1 VLAEIGADDIPQ
13 IVVYNKIDRLQSP
26 ASMERDAEGVIAS
39 VWISAQKHA
48 GLDLLESAISERLA
62 CVARRARVRIA
73 ASGGAVRSR
82 LYASGAV
89 REENVAEDGSMELT
103 VELPDV
109 ELLTLARTAGVQILE
124 TQGSDVPCTPGD
136 AYLKSSPALSAAKLP

>member
-1 VLAEIGADDIPQ
+1 M
-13 IVVYNKIDRLQSP
+13 VYNKIDRLQAP
-26 ASMERDAEGVIAS
+26 ARLERDAEGVIAS
-39 VWISAQKHA
+39 VWISAQKRA
-48 GLDLLESAISERLA
+48 GLDLLEKAISERLA
-62 CVARRARVRIA
+62 CVARRARVRIPA
-73 ASGGAVRSR
+73 AAGAVRSR

-89 REENVAEDGSMELT
+89 REENGVADDGSMELT

-109 ELLTLARTAGVQILE
+109 ELLALARTAGVQILE